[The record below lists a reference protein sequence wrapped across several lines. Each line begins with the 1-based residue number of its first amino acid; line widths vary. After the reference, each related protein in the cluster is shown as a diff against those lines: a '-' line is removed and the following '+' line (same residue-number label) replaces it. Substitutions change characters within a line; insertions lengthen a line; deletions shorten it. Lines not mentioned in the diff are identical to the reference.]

1 MSRTQLWCQNPQLR
15 SASPFLHR
23 IPRSLRR
30 LMCHPPTFSSSGECS
45 PSAVISPAF
54 ITYPVLTYASED
66 DPYPRRSRSALSRVQ
81 STSETSTDHSKIHE
95 DLGGFPGPLDIIQ
108 SVLKRAAPTTYGRLE
123 RSMTIPS
130 MTTLE
135 EKKTPWLKFSGLV
148 MGRNSHFRTDTLTA
162 EQIEQ
167 IGGTEYR
174 ALEMLSWM
182 VPAVCF
188 GLFFQP

>member
-1 MSRTQLWCQNPQLR
+1 VR
-15 SASPFLHR
+15 
-23 IPRSLRR
+23 
-30 LMCHPPTFSSSGECS
+30 
-45 PSAVISPAF
+45 
-54 ITYPVLTYASED
+54 
-66 DPYPRRSRSALSRVQ
+66 
-81 STSETSTDHSKIHE
+81 STSEIPQTHSIKHE
-95 DLGGFPGPLDIIQ
+95 GFGGFPGPFDLIHDIF
-108 SVLKRAAPTTYGRLE
+108 KRAAPLTYRRVE

-135 EKKTPWLKFSGLV
+135 EKKTPWLNFNGLV
-148 MGRNSHFRTDTLTA
+148 VGRNSDFRTDTLTA

-188 GLFFQP
+188 CVFLLARLCEGGDLLIDFVVVLRWCPVNWVPCVRTVAGGHEKIRCGIPSSTSSCLKDLVYPFRYSLPLRISNLPFWLGFLFS